1 VRRCTWGGRPSFVRQ
16 LSPLAVERV
25 HHVSHR
31 PSSRQPR
38 GVRVTPIPSPR
49 GASVHSVMA
58 GWISSKLKAA
68 ETLLHQARQRSL
80 RHSPRRA
87 PSPPESSSSSDS
99 SLLMFQIDQQA
110 AESLGKSPSASDL
123 ATLHSA
129 DDLLDVPRQGPR
141 GEQGQGARARG
152 GRLGMGV
159 AVDLGEGLAK
169 KGEVVGVTRPL
180 HGIPPREPPASADD
194 LLDVPRRGPYGEQ
207 GHGQGAAGWGWGWRW
222 IWEKVLRRKGR
233 WLARRALHGGG
244 VRRGS
249 TAGECLAR
257 ACIATAGVRVGG
269 GGFAAEVSRRG
280 DAAAVRSVAAGG
292 CGGLESR
299 LGGCGRERWAGN
311 PGWVRAGDGIRGRQE
326 RAGAVYR

>member
-1 VRRCTWGGRPSFVRQ
+1 VRRCARGGRPSFVRQ

-110 AESLGKSPSASDL
+110 AESLGKSHPLPTSPRCTPPMTSLTCRGRDHAAS
-123 ATLHSA
+123 
-129 DDLLDVPRQGPR
+129 
-141 GEQGQGARARG
+141 RAR
-152 GRLGMGV
+152 V
-159 AVDLGEGLAK
+159 
-169 KGEVVGVTRPL
+169 
-180 HGIPPREPPASADD
+180 
-194 LLDVPRRGPYGEQ
+194 
-207 GHGQGAAGWGWGWRW
+207 HGQGAAG
-222 IWEKVLRRKGR
+222 
-233 WLARRALHGGG
+233 
-244 VRRGS
+244 
-249 TAGECLAR
+249 
-257 ACIATAGVRVGG
+257 
-269 GGFAAEVSRRG
+269 
-280 DAAAVRSVAAGG
+280 
-292 CGGLESR
+292 
-299 LGGCGRERWAGN
+299 
-311 PGWVRAGDGIRGRQE
+311 
-326 RAGAVYR
+326 

>member
-1 VRRCTWGGRPSFVRQ
+1 VRRCARGGRPSFVRQ

-110 AESLGKSPSASDL
+110 AESLGKSPSASDH

-159 AVDLGEGLAK
+159 AADLGEGLAR

-207 GHGQGAAGWGWGWRW
+207 GQGARARGGRLGMGVAVDLG
-222 IWEKVLRRKGR
+222 EGLAKKGEVVG
-233 WLARRALHGGG
+233 ATRAS
-244 VRRGS
+244 RRGC

-269 GGFAAEVSRRG
+269 GGFTTEVSRRG
-280 DAAAVRSVAAGG
+280 DAAAVRSVAA
-292 CGGLESR
+292 E
-299 LGGCGRERWAGN
+299 
-311 PGWVRAGDGIRGRQE
+311 
-326 RAGAVYR
+326 

>member
-1 VRRCTWGGRPSFVRQ
+1 MRRCARGGRPGFVRQ

-58 GWISSKLKAA
+58 GWISSKLKAV

-80 RHSPRRA
+80 RHSPRFA

-110 AESLGKSPSASDL
+110 AESLGKSPSTSDL
-123 ATLHSA
+123 ATLHSTTSHSA
-129 DDLLDVPRQGPR
+129 DDLLDVPRRGPR

-152 GRLGMGV
+152 GRLRMGV
-159 AVDLGEGLAK
+159 AADLGKGIAR

-180 HGIPPREPPASADD
+180 HRIPPREPPASADD
-194 LLDVPRRGPYGEQ
+194 LLDVPRRGPYGE
-207 GHGQGAAGWGWGWRW
+207 
-222 IWEKVLRRKGR
+222 
-233 WLARRALHGGG
+233 
-244 VRRGS
+244 
-249 TAGECLAR
+249 
-257 ACIATAGVRVGG
+257 
-269 GGFAAEVSRRG
+269 
-280 DAAAVRSVAAGG
+280 
-292 CGGLESR
+292 
-299 LGGCGRERWAGN
+299 
-311 PGWVRAGDGIRGRQE
+311 
-326 RAGAVYR
+326 